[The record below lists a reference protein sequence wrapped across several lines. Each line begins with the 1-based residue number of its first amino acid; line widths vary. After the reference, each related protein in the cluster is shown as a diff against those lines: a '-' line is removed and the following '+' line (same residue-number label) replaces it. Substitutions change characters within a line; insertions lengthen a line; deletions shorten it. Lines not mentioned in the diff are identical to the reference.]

1 MGINNNSDFYVR
13 TDEREIYCPSG
24 RGMTIGQILKAKV
37 ETIWFFRKKTEYSIC
52 TAALKSIIPKEGLV
66 LCTYEDH
73 IEGVAYDLNDIRK
86 IRPNYLNM
94 FFRKDALDVN
104 MPKNFKYSPR

>member
-1 MGINNNSDFYVR
+1 MLR
-13 TDEREIYCPSG
+13 
-24 RGMTIGQILKAKV
+24 
-37 ETIWFFRKKTEYSIC
+37 
-52 TAALKSIIPKEGLV
+52 
-66 LCTYEDH
+66 TYEDH

-104 MPKNFKYSPR
+104 MLKNFKYSGDNAIFIIALLKAKDIL